1 MSGTRPRGRPPYAD
15 VLTPAEWRTVHA
27 VQHGLTNREIARRRG
42 ISVDAVKTHVANAV
56 AKLGLPDRRALR
68 AWFRPPAASA
78 LTRRAAAM
86 DTNDVLGPLAQIA
99 RTVRDLKA
107 SEGWYRDRLGLKHL
121 YTFGTLAFFDLGG
134 TRLMLSEQPL
144 AGESVLYLR
153 VADIRASCAAL
164 AARGVEFAAA
174 PHLIHRHADG
184 TEEWLAHFN
193 DLEGR
198 PLGLLSRVPA

>member
-1 MSGTRPRGRPPYAD
+1 MSGSRRRGRPPHAD

-27 VQHGLTNREIARRRG
+27 VQHGLTNREIATRRR

-68 AWFRPPAASA
+68 AWFRPPAGSA

-86 DTNDVLGPLAQIA
+86 DTGSEFGTLAQIA
-99 RTVRDLKA
+99 RTVRDIKA
-107 SEGWYRDRLGLKHL
+107 SERWYRERLGLKHL

-153 VADIRASCAAL
+153 VADIRATCAAL

-198 PLGLLSRVPA
+198 PLGLLSQVRA